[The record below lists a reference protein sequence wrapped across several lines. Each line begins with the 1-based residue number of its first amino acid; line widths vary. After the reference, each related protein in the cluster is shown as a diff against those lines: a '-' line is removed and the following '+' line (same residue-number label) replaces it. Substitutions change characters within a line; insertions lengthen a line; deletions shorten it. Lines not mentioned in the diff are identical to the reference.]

1 MPSVEIVGVHPIE
14 VSSALLRE
22 ACKIR
27 YGAQDLDDRARAEA
41 EQRVADDLA
50 RTVLVEACIRGRDRA
65 FFLGD
70 FGQSDADIVQPDD
83 PVAYDEQFLND
94 DGTNIVGAVL
104 EKVRGPDVRV
114 AFFLHQYDPK
124 RPILTSYGAVPPP
137 APSPMPGRLARIIR
151 YTLVE

>member
-14 VSSALLRE
+14 LSEPLLRE
-22 ACKIR
+22 AYGIR
-27 YGAQDLDDRARAEA
+27 YGSQDLGDRDRAEA
-41 EQRVADDLA
+41 ERNIADDLA
-50 RTVLVEACIRGRDRA
+50 RTVLVEVCIRGRDRA

-70 FGQSDADIVQPDD
+70 FGQSHADIVQPDD
-83 PVAYDEQFLND
+83 SVAYDEQFLND

-114 AFFLHQYDPK
+114 AFFLHQYDPQ

-137 APSPMPGRLARIIR
+137 APTPMPGRLARIIR